1 MSQPSVPAAVP
12 KEVMDAFWKLGDTKD
27 PIRLAAA
34 QKIVAHAQS
43 LKLSAAQPVDQRQDY
58 VLGRLVKGLGSH
70 SRRGF
75 YVALHEILK
84 NTGSEGVARVKQLMK
99 QHLAVKGSKSVHIG
113 FHIKRSFG
121 LWILKGVLFRRVTRI
136 VPSDSIE
143 SVRRGH
149 CGKTRRQNS

>member
-99 QHLAVKGSKSVHIG
+99 QHLAVKGSKSLG
-113 FHIKRSFG
+113 GS
-121 LWILKGVLFRRVTRI
+121 
-136 VPSDSIE
+136 PSRLDQDSLAIRDE
-143 SVRRGH
+143 WAAVRP
-149 CGKTRRQNS
+149 KQTMS

>member
-99 QHLAVKGSKSVHIG
+99 QHLAVKGSKSDPALCCNSG
-113 FHIKRSFG
+113 NP
-121 LWILKGVLFRRVTRI
+121 VLHWTQKQPWEPTFSVT
-136 VPSDSIE
+136 E
-143 SVRRGH
+143 
-149 CGKTRRQNS
+149 